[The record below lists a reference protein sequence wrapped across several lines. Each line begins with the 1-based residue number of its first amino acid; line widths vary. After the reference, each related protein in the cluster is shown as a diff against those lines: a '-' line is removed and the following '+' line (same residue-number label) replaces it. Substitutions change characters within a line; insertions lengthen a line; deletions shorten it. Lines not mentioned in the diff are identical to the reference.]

1 MNIKKIL
8 ALVLA
13 LVMVAC
19 MFVACGETETTTEGT
34 KATDVTTAGKTDAT
48 DATTAGKTDATT
60 ATTEATKAT
69 TQATQATTTEA
80 PKPEAPAQAV
90 VYIPLAI
97 DDTKNVVN
105 QYRTVTADVMIPA
118 LYKTVETAEA
128 VNVATLET
136 VEVAN
141 VTTGHLYLVETKDGA
156 TTVVKDLGK
165 AMNYASVNRF
175 GKKDSFTDTAL
186 MTGVKSGT
194 YAYYFDDVTYIV
206 NHIEVDNVNA
216 ALADYA
222 ATVGNFG
229 TMSIIDVTDDSIT
242 AMMGDKEVNAAELK
256 VKFVY
261 VTYLGD
267 ELKEATEDY
276 SVFGL
281 KIDTVG
287 NIAAAEDE
295 TNADGQGST
304 AAAWK
309 AYNPSGST
317 LNNGD
322 PDTAR
327 YEAVPTWYLHQKKNA
342 ANKEGLSVLEKKKAE
357 QELEAALAK
366 YDEFVGY
373 YEEVVNCK
381 LWGEDIA
388 DSPVKE
394 YWDAAT
400 AALAEGE
407 TVEALTYTYYYDVA
421 TDTYT
426 VFVTD
431 NTVGSLCF
439 NTYLNYEDFKAS
451 PEYPEVPEA

>member
-13 LVMVAC
+13 LVMVMLMVA
-19 MFVACGETETTTEGT
+19 ACGGEGETTTVNNVTTEGN
-34 KATDVTTAGKTDAT
+34 ATTAGKTDAT

-80 PKPEAPAQAV
+80 PKPQAAEEVV
-90 VYIPLAI
+90 VYVP
-97 DDTKNVVN
+97 TEVEYTEVVCN
-105 QYRTVTADVMIPA
+105 YDSVSDAMYAA
-118 LYKTVETAEA
+118 LYETAETVDA
-128 VNVATLET
+128 INIVTGET
-136 VEVAN
+136 VAVAN
-141 VTTGHLYLVETKDGA
+141 VTRGHLYLVKADG
-156 TTVVKDLGK
+156 TVVTDLGR
-165 AMNYASVNRF
+165 AITYVNANRQ
-175 GKKDSFTDTAL
+175 GKKNGFSDTAL
-186 MTGVKSGT
+186 MTGVKTG
-194 YAYYFDDVTYIV
+194 YWAYYFDDCTYLMNVIDA
-206 NHIEVDNVNA
+206 EKVNA

-222 ATVGNFG
+222 KTVGNFG
-229 TMSIIDVTDDSIT
+229 TMSIIDVTDDAIT
-242 AMMGDKEVNAAELK
+242 AMMGDKEVNAAELN

-261 VTYLGD
+261 MTYLGD
-267 ELKEATEDY
+267 AINEATEDY

-281 KIDTVG
+281 KTNTVG
-287 NIAAAEDE
+287 NITAAEDE

-304 AAAWK
+304 LAAWK
-309 AYNPSGST
+309 EYNTSGSLLVT
-317 LNNGD
+317 ELADSKNE
-322 PDTAR
+322 
-327 YEAVPTWYLHQKKNA
+327 YFPTWWLNAKKAA

-357 QELEAALAK
+357 QELEGALAK
-366 YDEFVGY
+366 YEEFVGY
-373 YEEVVNCK
+373 YEEVVNCN
-381 LWGEDIA
+381 LWGDDIA